1 MMPRMRRGEWDA
13 LPPKRCPA
21 CERVLPRAACYTSGG
36 KCKPC
41 YIAHRSAARAKK
53 TVATAGPRAAGRD
66 FMPEPQGRLLPR
78 RSYTALTPAECAA
91 VRRLALEL
99 LTATDARE
107 AAA

>member
-13 LPPKRCPA
+13 LRPKRCPA
-21 CERVLPRAACYTSGG
+21 CERVLPRAAFYTSGG

-53 TVATAGPRAAGRD
+53 TEAAAGPRAAGRD